1 MRTTVWMCV
10 ALSVLLASCDK
21 KEAPPQQ
28 EQKDLSMKALT
39 DKKLAKDIRET
50 QEKIDGLL
58 SQLEMATNESQ
69 RADIRQQIE
78 DERKRL
84 LEMSDRAASGR

>member
-1 MRTTVWMCV
+1 MGVV
-10 ALSVLLASCDK
+10 LSVVLASCDK
-21 KEAPPQQ
+21 KEAPPQP

-58 SQLEMATNESQ
+58 SQLEMATTESQ
-69 RADIRQQIE
+69 RADLRQQIAN
-78 DERKRL
+78 ERKRQ
-84 LEMSDRAASGR
+84 LEMNDRVAAGR